1 MKHSY
6 DLTTGSIPM
15 HLLRLSSPLIVGN
28 ILQQLYNTVDAFIL
42 GHFAGN
48 TEFAAVGIAGSVMN
62 LFLFM
67 TMGACTGIS
76 VIFARLYGA
85 GDYAAFRR
93 EHWISLTMGTLTVV
107 FFSILGLLCLPYLLS
122 FIRTPEE
129 LLAPVTT
136 YLSIIL
142 INLFASFLYNLYSA
156 LLRAIG
162 RTSASLM
169 ALAAAVSVNLVLDFL
184 FVAKFGLGIAGAA
197 YATAISQIISAG
209 LCILYLVCKAP
220 DLVFKRKDCRMDKNL
235 LLQTTRFSFITG
247 LHQSSLYIGKLLIQG
262 AVNTGGTDMISAY
275 TATTRIEGFANSFGD
290 SGSSATS
297 LLVAQNYGAG
307 KKDRVRNSFRSSL
320 FLLFCIGV
328 VMSVIMYVSAAS
340 SVGLMLGSTQGKAF
354 ENACSYIKVVAFFYV
369 FCFLGNSFAGY
380 FDGIG
385 KVLVPFIGSLTHVTL
400 RVVLS
405 WLLIKEHGLPAV
417 AFATGLGWI
426 LVNVLWSV
434 IYFSVLH
441 PSSGQARY
449 RFPASPFSSTR

>member
-28 ILQQLYNTVDAFIL
+28 ILQQLYNTADAFIL

-122 FIRTPEE
+122 FIHTPEE

-156 LLRAIG
+156 KQ
-162 RTSASLM
+162 SL
-169 ALAAAVSVNLVLDFL
+169 
-184 FVAKFGLGIAGAA
+184 
-197 YATAISQIISAG
+197 
-209 LCILYLVCKAP
+209 
-220 DLVFKRKDCRMDKNL
+220 
-235 LLQTTRFSFITG
+235 SFIY
-247 LHQSSLYIGKLLIQG
+247 HWCCHVRYHVCQR
-262 AVNTGGTDMISAY
+262 
-275 TATTRIEGFANSFGD
+275 RIICRS
-290 SGSSATS
+290 
-297 LLVAQNYGAG
+297 YAG
-307 KKDRVRNSFRSSL
+307 KHT
-320 FLLFCIGV
+320 GQ
-328 VMSVIMYVSAAS
+328 SV
-340 SVGLMLGSTQGKAF
+340 
-354 ENACSYIKVVAFFYV
+354 
-369 FCFLGNSFAGY
+369 
-380 FDGIG
+380 
-385 KVLVPFIGSLTHVTL
+385 
-400 RVVLS
+400 
-405 WLLIKEHGLPAV
+405 
-417 AFATGLGWI
+417 
-426 LVNVLWSV
+426 
-434 IYFSVLH
+434 
-441 PSSGQARY
+441 
-449 RFPASPFSSTR
+449 